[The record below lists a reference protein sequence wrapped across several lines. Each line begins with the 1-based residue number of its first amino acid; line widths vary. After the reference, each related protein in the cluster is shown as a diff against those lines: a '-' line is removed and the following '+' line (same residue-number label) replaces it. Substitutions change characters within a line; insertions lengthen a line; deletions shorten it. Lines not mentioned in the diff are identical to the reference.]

1 MKVYYDKDA
10 DLSIIKN
17 KKVTIVGYGSQGHAH
32 AANLKDS
39 GVTVTIGLRKEGS
52 SWAKAVAAGHN
63 VHDIAD
69 AVKDADVVMLLLPD
83 ETMAGIFHADVAP
96 HIKKGAALA
105 FAHGFNIHYNQIVPR
120 ADLDVIMIAPKGPGH
135 TVRSEYLKGG
145 GVPSLIA
152 VYQDKSGKAKELS
165 LSYAA
170 ANGGT
175 KGGVIETDF
184 REETETDLFG
194 EQAVLCGGAVE
205 LVKAGFETLTEA
217 GYAPE
222 MAYFECLHELKLIV
236 DLMYEGGIANM
247 NYSISNNAEYGEY
260 VTGPRVIGDQARA
273 AMKKCLKNIQNGNY
287 AKQFILEG
295 RTNYPEMVAR
305 RRLNAAHPI
314 EQVGGQLRAMMPWIA
329 KNKLVDQSKN

>member
-10 DLSIIKN
+10 DLSLIKG

-32 AANLKDS
+32 AQNLNDS
-39 GVTVTIGLRKEGS
+39 GVKVTVAVRKGGPSWDKAKAAGLKVEEI
-52 SWAKAVAAGHN
+52 AKAVKA
-63 VHDIAD
+63 
-69 AVKDADVVMLLLPD
+69 ADVVMILLPD
-83 ETMAGIFHADVAP
+83 ENIPTVYKEEVEP
-96 HIKKGAALA
+96 NIKKGGVLA
-105 FAHGFNIHYNQIVPR
+105 FAHGFNVHYNQVVPR
-120 ADLDVIMIAPKGPGH
+120 DDLDVIMVAPKGPGH
-135 TVRSEYLKGG
+135 TVRSEYLRGG

-152 VYQDKSGKAKELS
+152 VYQDKSGKAKDIA

-175 KGGVIETDF
+175 KGGVIETNF
-184 REETETDLFG
+184 KEETETDLFG

-205 LVKAGFETLTEA
+205 LVKMGFETLTEA

-260 VTGPRVIGDQARA
+260 VTGPEVINEQSRA
-273 AMKKCLKNIQNGNY
+273 AMRSALKRIQTGEY
-287 AKQFILEG
+287 AKMFIQEG
-295 RTNYPEMVAR
+295 KTNYPSMTAR
-305 RRLNAAHPI
+305 RRLNAEHPI
-314 EQVGGQLRAMMPWIA
+314 EQVGEKLRDMMPWIKA
-329 KNKLVDQSKN
+329 KALVDKSKN